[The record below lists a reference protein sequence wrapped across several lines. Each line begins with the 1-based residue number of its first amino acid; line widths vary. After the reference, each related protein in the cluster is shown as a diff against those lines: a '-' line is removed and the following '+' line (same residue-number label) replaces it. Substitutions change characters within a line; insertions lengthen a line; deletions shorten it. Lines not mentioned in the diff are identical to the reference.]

1 MALIILIS
9 TGLFILAVGGYF
21 TMLYNGLIMV
31 KNNIDKAWA
40 NIDVLLKQRHDEIPK
55 LIDVCKGYMDHER
68 GTLEAVIRARQ
79 GVMGAQG
86 PAAMGQ
92 AEGALQTAMRQL
104 FALAENYP
112 NLKAQSSFQQLQE
125 RVSAL
130 ESQIADR
137 REFYNDSVNTYN
149 IRIQSMPDAFVAS
162 MLHLIPREMYKVDAS
177 EREDVKIDFMNGGR
191 KG

>member
-1 MALIILIS
+1 MGLIIGVVAALVVI
-9 TGLFILAVGGYF
+9 VGVSYF
-21 TMLYNGLIMV
+21 LSIYNGLIAV

-40 NIDVLLKQRHDEIPK
+40 NIDVLLKQRHDELPK
-55 LIDVCKGYMDHER
+55 LIEVCKGYMEHER
-68 GTLEAVIRARQ
+68 GTLEAVIKARQ
-79 GVMGAQG
+79 GVMSAQG
-86 PAAMGQ
+86 PAAIGQ

-112 NLKAQSSFQQLQE
+112 NLKAQTSFQQLQE

-149 IRIQSMPDAFVAS
+149 IRIQSMPDAFVAG
-162 MLHLIPREMYKVDAS
+162 MLHLSSREMYKVDTAD
-177 EREDVKIDFMNGGR
+177 REDVKISFS
-191 KG
+191 

>member
-1 MALIILIS
+1 MGMGFIALVVA
-9 TGLFILAVGGYF
+9 GLVVFVGIAYF
-21 TMLYNGLIMV
+21 VAIYNGLITV

-40 NIDVLLKQRHDEIPK
+40 NIDVLLKQRHDEVPK
-55 LIDVCKGYMDHER
+55 LIDTCKGYMDHER
-68 GTLEAVIRARQ
+68 GTLEAVIKARQ
-79 GVMGAQG
+79 GVMSAQG

-92 AEGALQTAMRQL
+92 AEGAFQTAMRQL

-149 IRIQSMPDAFVAS
+149 IRIQSMPDAAIAG
-162 MLHLIPREMYKVDAS
+162 MLHLAPREMYKVDAAD
-177 EREDVKIDFMNGGR
+177 REDVKISF
-191 KG
+191 K

>member
-1 MALIILIS
+1 MTLVLLLVLALVTVVCVS
-9 TGLFILAVGGYF
+9 YF
-21 TMLYNGLIMV
+21 VVIYNGLIAV

-55 LIDVCKGYMDHER
+55 LIDICKGYMEHER
-68 GTLEAVIRARQ
+68 GTLEAVIKARQ
-79 GVMGAQG
+79 NVMAAQG
-86 PAAMGQ
+86 PAAIGQ
-92 AEGALQTAMRQL
+92 AEGALQASMRQL

-112 NLKAQSSFQQLQE
+112 NLKAQSSFQQMQE

-149 IRIQSMPDAFVAS
+149 IRIESLPDSVVAG
-162 MLHLIPREMYKVDAS
+162 MLHLTPREMYKVKAADT
-177 EREDVKIDFMNGGR
+177 EDVKISF
-191 KG
+191 K

>member
-1 MALIILIS
+1 MVLIALIVS
-9 TGLFILAVGGYF
+9 GLVVLVMGSYF
-21 TMLYNGLIMV
+21 VTIYNGLIAL

-55 LIDVCKGYMDHER
+55 LVDVCKGYMAHES
-68 GTLEAVIRARQ
+68 GTLEAVIKARQ
-79 GVMGAQG
+79 GVMSAQG

-149 IRIQSMPDAFVAS
+149 IRIQSMPDLFVAG
-162 MLHLIPREMYKVDAS
+162 MLHLTPREMYKVEAAD
-177 EREDVKIDFMNGGR
+177 REDVKIDFSAT
-191 KG
+191 K